1 MKKETK
7 YFWALMLLLVAVPVA
22 LVVLWHWMYHGVSAV
37 FETDSTETRAI
48 TASEAVID
56 REDCETYCHN
66 VGGMLVG
73 ITRHRT
79 SEEIE
84 CMCEV
89 YVDEEGYDD

>member
-7 YFWALMLLLVAVPVA
+7 SFLWLVFLFVVVGPLVISMVLMALWYWFSPEDF
-22 LVVLWHWMYHGVSAV
+22 VS
-37 FETDSTETRAI
+37 ESI

-66 VGGMLVG
+66 VGGVLVG

-79 SEEIE
+79 SEETE

-89 YVDEEGYDD
+89 YVDEEGYED